1 MKKFSHHQ
9 KAFSLVE
16 LSVVILIIGILISV
30 VSQGVDLLSA
40 YKRTAAQKLTK
51 TSRVS
56 SVGGLVLWYETSLD
70 ESFSDSDEVDGVVVS
85 QWGDVNPQNS
95 IKLNAKAGQKTD
107 STQITY
113 NIASGGTSANT
124 SGPTYVENGINN
136 LPTLRFTNNGT
147 SAYRYLAVDKQMSNI
162 PNDSMT
168 LFLVMRYR
176 SGAGFFVDR
185 VCNIAGVPNSDCGS
199 TPLRGNPLFE
209 LHVQSDGSLSPYVR
223 SNTGNF
229 PSIATAGWDSGYN
242 LLSGKDY
249 VLTLQRDYGGSFTL
263 YVNGNSTY
271 SVGIPSKLDDGAAIS
286 LDPFKIGRHIITND
300 ENTDFDM
307 SEFIFFSGPMRVN
320 SRKEIED
327 YLGKKYNIAITH

>member
-16 LSVVILIIGILISV
+16 LSVVILIIGILIAV

-40 YKRTAAQKLTK
+40 YKKTTAQKLTK

-70 ESFSDSDEVDGVVVS
+70 ESFSDSDEVDGALVS

-113 NIASGGTSANT
+113 NVASGGTSANT

-136 LPTLRFTNNGT
+136 LPTLRFTNNGA

-162 PNDSMT
+162 PNDNMT

-176 SGAGFFVDR
+176 SGSGFFVDR
-185 VCNIAGVPNSDCGS
+185 VCNIGGVPNSNCSS
-199 TPLRGNPLFE
+199 TPLQGNPLFE
-209 LHVQSDGSLSPYVR
+209 LNVQSDGSLSPYVR

-242 LLSGKDY
+242 LSSGKDY

-271 SVGIPSKLDDGAAIS
+271 PGGVPSKADNGAAIS
-286 LDPFKIGRHIITND
+286 LDPFKIGRHIITD
-300 ENTDFDM
+300 AENTDFDM

>member
-1 MKKFSHHQ
+1 MKISSSHS

-16 LSVVILIIGILISV
+16 LSIVILIIGILIAA
-30 VSQGVDLLSA
+30 VSQGLDLLA
-40 YKRTAAQKLTK
+40 DYRITTAQKLTK

-56 SVGGLVLWYETSLD
+56 SIDGLVLWYETSLD
-70 ESFSDSDEVDGVVVS
+70 ESFSTADETEGAVIA
-85 QWGDVNPQNS
+85 QWNDVNPQAS

-113 NIASGGTSANT
+113 NVAAGGTSGNT
-124 SGPTYVENGINN
+124 SGPTYIENGINR
-136 LPTLRFTNNGT
+136 LPTLRFTNNGA
-147 SAYRYLAVDKQMSNI
+147 SAYRYLVVDQRRQNT

-176 SGAGFFVDR
+176 SGAGAFIDR
-185 VCNIAGVPNSDCGS
+185 VFVSG
-199 TPLRGNPLFE
+199 RQLFGF
-209 LHVQSDGSLSPYVR
+209 HVAADGSLFSVIR
-223 SNTGNF
+223 STTLDF
-229 PSIATAGWDSGYN
+229 PSIGGASWDSGYN
-242 LLSGKDY
+242 LSPGRDY
-249 VLTLQRDYGGSFTL
+249 VLTLQRDYGRNFTL

-271 SVGIPSKLDDGAAIS
+271 PGGVPSKVDNGMAMS
-286 LDPFKIGRHIITND
+286 LDPLKIGRHFTFD
-300 ENTDFDM
+300 ENHDVDM